1 MDKFWNM
8 PIQPLE
14 ITNTLIYTHMSV
26 FVISKGRMGMRIV
39 SKIGPKDI
47 PEPHTSSWEQTW

>member
-1 MDKFWNM
+1 M
-8 PIQPLE
+8 PIRPLE

-39 SKIGPKDI
+39 SKIGPEDI
-47 PEPHTSSWEQTW
+47 PELHTSSWGQTW